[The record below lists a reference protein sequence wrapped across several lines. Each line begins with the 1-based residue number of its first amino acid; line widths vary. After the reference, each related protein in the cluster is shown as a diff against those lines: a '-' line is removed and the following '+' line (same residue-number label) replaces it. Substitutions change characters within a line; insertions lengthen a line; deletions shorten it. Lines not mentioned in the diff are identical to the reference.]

1 MKRIVLISLVTLS
14 LISSVFLPS
23 ASSSSPDI
31 TKYAWPPIYNTGIN
45 GQQPLIGYSFALVDD
60 FSQSNAGEDF
70 SFIRIL
76 PGSQRWCKDFKDPQC
91 LKELENGKGNFW
103 TNQVLPPCETEN
115 ELINCIEAVN
125 LINEEGKRE
134 KLILEKLIP
143 GNTWPE
149 ETSPRVEAGSSSSR
163 WIRKEVDS
171 YGKGFKVTVS
181 GGLQITRTSGVNVS
195 RAALRSFQA
204 SVEHYEVIKGPFAPF
219 RIFDSSNG
227 SRSFGGN
234 SPNYCIWVDTSECG
248 VLTEF
253 PEDLKIEL
261 VLHLPREITGWLL
274 GRVDQPIFDS
284 KPLGK
289 SRVTSQDLNRIT
301 ISAFPIEV
309 PLITAKVE
317 LAQASAELNKY
328 YQANPFCRDRLT
340 ECTGY
345 FGGNVSASNF
355 EYSYEIFRLF
365 ENAIEDK
372 AKINL
377 PRWSIKSL
385 SFPDKSYERCRSFTQ
400 NQINGIVATNAS
412 IYQGAPPTFD
422 GDQFTY
428 KVAGVHKLSDDR
440 IFKGSYD
447 LVLQSSFAR
456 CLYGFSNAPIKATV
470 EVTNSDGSNNV
481 VTNTFSEKNNWIQL
495 SVKGFTFSQPT
506 IKTKLVQEKIIL
518 KPSPAPTI
526 SSSPSPSPSAVI
538 LKKRTISCVKGKITK
553 KVTGVS
559 PKCPAGYKKK

>member
-1 MKRIVLISLVTLS
+1 MKRKVLITLVIFSLT
-14 LISSVFLPS
+14 SSVFLPS
-23 ASSSSPDI
+23 ASSNSPDI
-31 TKYAWPPIYNTGIN
+31 TKYAWPPIYNTGIT

-60 FSQSNAGEDF
+60 FSQSNGGEEV

-103 TNQVLPPCETEN
+103 TNQVLPPCETES

-125 LINEEGKRE
+125 LISKEGKRE
-134 KLILEKLIP
+134 RLVFEKLIP

-149 ETSPRVEAGSSSSR
+149 ETSPSVEAGSSSSR
-163 WIRKEVDS
+163 WIRNVGNSE
-171 YGKGFKVTVS
+171 GQGFKVTVS
-181 GGLQITRTSGVNVS
+181 GGLQLTGSSRGNIS
-195 RAALRSFQA
+195 RATLRSFQA
-204 SVEHYEVIKGPFAPF
+204 SVEQYEVIKGAFAPF
-219 RIFDSSNG
+219 RIFESSNG
-227 SRSFGGN
+227 LRSYGGN

-253 PEDLKIEL
+253 PEELKIEL

-317 LAQASAELNKY
+317 LTQASAELNNY
-328 YQANPFCRDRLT
+328 YQANPFCRDRLSQ
-340 ECTGY
+340 CTGY
-345 FGGNVSASNF
+345 FGGSVSASNF

-365 ENAIEDK
+365 EPHIEDK

-385 SFPDKSYERCRSFTQ
+385 SFPDKSYERCRSFSQ

-456 CLYGFSNAPIKATV
+456 CLYGFSNSPIKATV

-506 IKTKLVQEKIIL
+506 IKTKFVQEKAIVN
-518 KPSPAPTI
+518 PSPTPTI
-526 SSSPSPSPSAVI
+526 SATPSYTPPVSTI
-538 LKKRTISCVKGKITK
+538 KKTTISCVKGKITK
-553 KVTGVS
+553 KVTAVS